1 MDLFGDEIDSI
12 LGTGGDDLNAQIRDH
27 PEDDNDDYAK
37 ADGDDNDPDNDD
49 EGGPSKGA
57 TKVDAKKRVV
67 RNPQLRLNV
76 ERLTGDRGVHK
87 LEDFFKDI
95 KYRGKGHEKEDLDN
109 VMKRIEHWA
118 HRLYPKYNFNDFVAT
133 TERLGKKKQ
142 VQTHMNRYR
151 TGQLDPVIRDGVGS
165 GDEQMGAGDGM
176 DNEPEPIDEFD
187 DLIGQQIEKY
197 RTAPPRTPGHTMNDS
212 TFNTLK
218 ESSIMGTPT
227 FMGRAPVEAS
237 TPLYVD
243 DIRPLADTPQPPIEK
258 APLTSEMLARIAEN
272 RRAAQERL
280 RIRREEAAAKAAS
293 ADNQHQNLNEHND
306 LIMWF
311 VDNKM

>member
-12 LGTGGDDLNAQIRDH
+12 LGTGDDRRDDMNAQIRDY
-27 PEDDNDDYAK
+27 PEDEDDYAK
-37 ADGDDNDPDNDD
+37 EAKDDDDNDNNDGAD
-49 EGGPSKGA
+49 PTKGG

-95 KYRGKGHEKEDLDN
+95 KYRGKGHEAADLDN
-109 VMKRIEHWA
+109 MMKRIEHWA
-118 HRLYPKYNFNDFVAT
+118 HRLYPKFNFTDFVAT

-151 TGQLDPVIRDGVGS
+151 MGQLEPVFRS
-165 GDEQMGAGDGM
+165 GDGSDDEGIGTAGGM
-176 DNEPEPIDEFD
+176 ENEPEPIDEFD

-197 RTAPPRTPGHTMNDS
+197 RNAPPRTPGHTMNDS

-218 ESSIMGTPT
+218 GSSIMGTPT

-237 TPLYVD
+237 TPLYMD
-243 DIRPLADTPQPPIEK
+243 DIRPLAATPQPPVEK
-258 APLTSEMLARIAEN
+258 APLSSDQLAKIAEN
-272 RRAAQERL
+272 RRVAQERL
-280 RIRREEAAAKAAS
+280 RARREEAAAKAA
-293 ADNQHQNLNEHND
+293 AAANQPTISDEHD
-306 LIMWF
+306 FSIM
-311 VDNKM
+311 

>member
-1 MDLFGDEIDSI
+1 MDLFGDDIDSI
-12 LGTGGDDLNAQIRDH
+12 LGTGDDLNAPIREY
-27 PEDDNDDYAK
+27 PEDDDNYARDDDDDGNDA
-37 ADGDDNDPDNDD
+37 AND
-49 EGGPSKGA
+49 EGDPTKGA

-87 LEDFFKDI
+87 LEDYFKDI
-95 KYRGKGHEKEDLDN
+95 KYRGKGAEKEDLDN
-109 VMKRIEHWA
+109 VLKRIEHWA
-118 HRLYPKYNFNDFVAT
+118 HRLYPRFNFTDFIAT

-142 VQTHMNRYR
+142 LQTHMNRYR
-151 TGQLDPVIRDGVGS
+151 MGQLDPVVRNTAGS
-165 GDEQMGAGDGM
+165 DDEEMGSASRM
-176 DNEPEPIDEFD
+176 HEEPEPIDEFD

-218 ESSIMGTPT
+218 GSSIMGTPT
-227 FMGRAPVEAS
+227 FMGRAPIEAS
-237 TPLYVD
+237 TPLYMD
-243 DIRPLADTPQPPIEK
+243 DIRPLAATPQPPVEK

-280 RIRREEAAAKAAS
+280 RARREEAAAKAS
-293 ADNQHQNLNEHND
+293 ANQPPPDDQD
-306 LIMWF
+306 ISIM
-311 VDNKM
+311 